1 MAACSRS
8 RTTPVSVGISSARR
22 ILELINT
29 ETDLD
34 QNTGGYH
41 GELDGSLEFKQVTF
55 SYNGGTPA
63 LEDVSFRVQPGQTI
77 AIVGQTGAGKS
88 IVVGALGLLLG
99 ERASAES
106 IRSGASK
113 ATVEGV
119 FDVAKRKNVLA
130 MLAEQGIEADDGLL
144 ILRRSDITDVRRSET
159 DQFQQW
165 LLEQEGIR
173 PGAQTPEPSL
183 QLHGWQ
189 SVITQP
195 SALFPLMILEQE
207 LGPEPAFS
215 IGRAEKATAAQ
226 VEFLSFSGTARWH
239 AKVQRLKYSH
249 LTSLQVNTRYANFY
263 QRHFDRNAG

>member
-1 MAACSRS
+1 MQALSIYS
-8 RTTPVSVGISSARR
+8 KNQSLVSLQRAGVDSNSILGFVVGVSEH
-22 ILELINT
+22 L
-29 ETDLD
+29 
-34 QNTGGYH
+34 
-41 GELDGSLEFKQVTF
+41 V
-55 SYNGGTPA
+55 A
-63 LEDVSFRVQPGQTI
+63 LEYVYDFQI
-77 AIVGQTGAGKS
+77 
-88 IVVGALGLLLG
+88 
-99 ERASAES
+99 
-106 IRSGASK
+106 
-113 ATVEGV
+113 
-119 FDVAKRKNVLA
+119 
-130 MLAEQGIEADDGLL
+130 DGLL

-159 DQFQQW
+159 DEFQQW

-189 SVITQP
+189 SVITQL

-207 LGPEPAFS
+207 LGPEPTFS